1 MKHLRRLTHLSV
13 AVLLL
18 LLAAGCSSSTEST
31 GPTDPLQLALVSSYR
46 APGNA
51 TAAFVVQVSKNG
63 VLVRGAKFSVQSD
76 ISIKVDTVRLNGANV
91 TTDSLGEASFTYTFP
106 ANAAAVAIRAYK
118 DTLASN
124 FIRWP

>member
-1 MKHLRRLTHLSV
+1 MKKTKHLARRSALALTLI
-13 AVLLL
+13 VL
-18 LLAAGCSSSTEST
+18 AGCSSSTDT
-31 GPTDPLQLALVSSYR
+31 TAPTDPLQLALVSGYR

-63 VLVRGAKFSVQSD
+63 VLLRGAKLSVQSD